1 MLSILIKAIEAG
13 HLKLFLNK
21 EDENFLIEKIK
32 EIKKQ
37 YLYSSSFHGLH
48 HSEKVL
54 LFSYLIGKN
63 QGLNREEMEILLD
76 AAVYHDIGRENEN
89 EDAFHGMVSA
99 NRINPVIGNKTIY
112 QKQYMLDI
120 LKAVCDA
127 HSRNDSDMERA
138 FDDYSLPQECY
149 EMYKKIAIILK
160 DADALDRTRFRK
172 TASHALKE
180 SFLRSEYAKTLVN
193 LAYSI
198 NAFYRD
204 AISENFYQRYNKP
217 SEQETVCCHGIGFN
231 FATLESILGY
241 GILSAYAKKKKG
253 LDGSR
258 NFNGNNNELWISVT
272 VGEGEAKEMFVD
284 SGISF
289 ECGHSNLRKGIKST
303 SQAQSEGLPVDSG
316 RYSDEQF
323 AFYEIPL
330 ENIRRIRINPKC
342 LDINIDELNYL
353 MGSMNYDSLVAN
365 IDSYLNYLRI
375 NYDYFPDVTMIEK
388 LKTEYREFVAAFEKL
403 SQGAQKRML
412 EVFFK
417 ELESKTA
424 VLNQEIQKMMKDV
437 FTNFLKKDQVTL
449 RDVLTHIFAKKGL
462 TIQANNGEFEADFAA
477 KKI

>member
-1 MLSILIKAIEAG
+1 
-13 HLKLFLNK
+13 
-21 EDENFLIEKIK
+21 
-32 EIKKQ
+32 
-37 YLYSSSFHGLH
+37 
-48 HSEKVL
+48 
-54 LFSYLIGKN
+54 
-63 QGLNREEMEILLD
+63 
-76 AAVYHDIGRENEN
+76 
-89 EDAFHGMVSA
+89 
-99 NRINPVIGNKTIY
+99 
-112 QKQYMLDI
+112 
-120 LKAVCDA
+120 
-127 HSRNDSDMERA
+127 
-138 FDDYSLPQECY
+138 
-149 EMYKKIAIILK
+149 
-160 DADALDRTRFRK
+160 
-172 TASHALKE
+172 
-180 SFLRSEYAKTLVN
+180 
-193 LAYSI
+193 
-198 NAFYRD
+198 
-204 AISENFYQRYNKP
+204 
-217 SEQETVCCHGIGFN
+217 
-231 FATLESILGY
+231 
-241 GILSAYAKKKKG
+241 
-253 LDGSR
+253 
-258 NFNGNNNELWISVT
+258 
-272 VGEGEAKEMFVD
+272 MFVD